1 MSSVLSKDFTTLFE
15 YNVIYNKN
23 TDDEVS
29 DMPENQIKLEDETIK
44 LSSNN
49 PARVGYTFK
58 GWATSESSIDVAYN
72 PGVDYI
78 TNSDLT
84 LYAIWEL
91 NAPTVT
97 LTASNTNIN
106 LFDDVTTTFAANVG
120 NTINHT
126 YKWYY
131 NDAEIAGATS
141 STYSISTNEMTEN
154 NYNGGTYKVVVT
166 NAVGNVE
173 SSQVQTVEKTISTAQ
188 QMKNFANRVNN
199 QSITFL
205 NDTVTQIADVDLST
219 VCSATLGSWTP
230 IGTGSNT
237 FRGTYNGQNHEITN
251 LYINNNQ
258 ESLGLGL
265 FGVTW
270 TATINDVIVR
280 GTITSSVN
288 NSSTG

>member
-1 MSSVLSKDFTTLFE
+1 M
-15 YNVIYNKN
+15 
-23 TDDEVS
+23 
-29 DMPENQIKLEDETIK
+29 
-44 LSSNN
+44 
-49 PARVGYTFK
+49 
-58 GWATSESSIDVAYN
+58 
-72 PGVDYI
+72 
-78 TNSDLT
+78 
-84 LYAIWEL
+84 
-91 NAPTVT
+91 
-97 LTASNTNIN
+97 
-106 LFDDVTTTFAANVG
+106 FDDVTTTFAANVG